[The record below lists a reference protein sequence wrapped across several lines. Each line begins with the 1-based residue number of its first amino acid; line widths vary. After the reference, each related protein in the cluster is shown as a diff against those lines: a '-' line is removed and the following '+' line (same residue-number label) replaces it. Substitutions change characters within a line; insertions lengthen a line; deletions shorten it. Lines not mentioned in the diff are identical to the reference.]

1 MLLQILAHNPRAL
14 VSIIEQTPVWVAYL
28 LLALLALGA
37 SQMFRRRASLTR
49 VILTPAAMIGL
60 SVYGMLSAF
69 GASRQLAMALTVW
82 LLAAG
87 TCTMLALYWRDT
99 PPRGTSYDAANRSF
113 ELPGSA
119 IPMALIIGI
128 FLTKYVVGVE
138 MAMQQGALAHDG
150 FFALAIAIVYGAFN
164 GIFAARTLR
173 LWRLT
178 RPRSAPSARPFQ
190 PFA

>member
-1 MLLQILAHNPRAL
+1 M
-14 VSIIEQTPVWVAYL
+14 IIEQTPVWVAYL

-49 VILTPAAMIGL
+49 VFLTPAAMTAL
-60 SVYGMLSAF
+60 SVYGMVSAF
-69 GASRQLAMALTVW
+69 GLSRQLGMTLAVW

-87 TCTMLALYWRDT
+87 TCTTLALYWRNT
-99 PPRGTSYDAANRSF
+99 APHGTSYDAGSRSF
-113 ELPGSA
+113 KLPGSA
-119 IPMALIIGI
+119 IPLALIIGI

-138 MAMQQGALAHDG
+138 MAIQQGALAHDN
-150 FFALAIAIVYGAFN
+150 FFALGIAIIYGAFN

-178 RPRSAPSARPFQ
+178 RPRSAPSARPLQ